1 MKQWKIKQGT
11 PARLVNIETGTEQPF
26 EVRHDMVFVKKDIVF
41 DPVSEHETS
50 GRVITEYG
58 FKSGNLKQRLKYVL
72 VVGMLSVEVSD
83 DEEDI

>member
-11 PARLVNIETGTEQPF
+11 TARLVNVETGTEQSF
-26 EVRHDMVFVKKDIVF
+26 EVRKDMAFVKKDIVF
-41 DPVSEHETS
+41 DPVSEHEAS

-72 VVGMLSVEVSD
+72 VVGMLNVEVET
-83 DEEDI
+83 DEED